1 MTRSKPGKQGPGK
14 QGPGKQGPDKIAA
27 GLACPTC
34 GEPAAPPAAPGG
46 KSPRPFCS
54 RRCADIDLGRWFQ
67 ERYAIPAVDAADDSI
82 VESLVGPEGRA
93 NGGDTDQ
100 G

>member
-1 MTRSKPGKQGPGK
+1 MTKSR
-14 QGPGKQGPDKIAA
+14 PDNEGS

-34 GEPAAPPAAPGG
+34 GEPAAAPAVPGG

-54 RRCADIDLGRWFQ
+54 RHCADIDLGRWFQ

-82 VESLVGPEGRA
+82 VEPLARTTPGEP
-93 NGGDTDQ
+93 DQ
-100 G
+100 TG

>member
-1 MTRSKPGKQGPGK
+1 MTTESQ
-14 QGPGKQGPDKIAA
+14 DKDSG

-34 GEPAAPPAAPGG
+34 GELAASPAKPGG

-82 VESLVGPEGRA
+82 VEPLARSTAGEP
-93 NGGDTDQ
+93 DQ
-100 G
+100 IG